1 MVVWTSLLTTVL
13 DPKPLVVYGA
23 SSLPMPVKKVSCTCL
38 QASPHVC
45 ERQ

>member
-23 SSLPMPVKKVSCTCL
+23 YLHPMPVKTVSCTRL